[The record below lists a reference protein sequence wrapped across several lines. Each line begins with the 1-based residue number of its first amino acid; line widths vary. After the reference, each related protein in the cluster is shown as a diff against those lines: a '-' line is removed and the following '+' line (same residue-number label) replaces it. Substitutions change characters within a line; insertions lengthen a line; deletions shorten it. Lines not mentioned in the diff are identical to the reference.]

1 MSKGG
6 EAVTVGYRYYMTLQ
20 FGLGRGPI
28 DEIVEIK
35 VGDKSA
41 WPTLEGKTTPYD
53 TTITDDRVTNI
64 KAPSLFGGDKAEG
77 GISGSLTVWMGKAT
91 QVYSGWFKA
100 LLGPNVPDFRG
111 VATVI
116 FDGLICS
123 MNPYPKE
130 WRFRVRRALKGW
142 DGPVW
147 QPGLAVI
154 SLSGG
159 NIKAMNPAHIL
170 YECVTN
176 RDWGRGYDRSR
187 INDSSWVAAAT
198 TLFNEGFG
206 LCIRWNRQDT
216 LQSFVEEVLDHV
228 GATIYTNRESG
239 LLDLKLIRGDYV
251 AADLPLF
258 TKTTG
263 LIEISDPETA
273 SMADAIGEVIVKYKD
288 PIKNE
293 ELGIRAQ
300 NLAVLQSTEGV
311 NSKTNAYLGLPTQD
325 LAARVAQ
332 RDLKAMSASISRY
345 SVKLDR
351 RAWRIYPG
359 AVFRVSDP
367 DKGIQNLVLRAG
379 KIDDGT
385 LTNGIITVEAVL
397 DVFGLSEV
405 AFVDEEPPAW
415 EPPPTTPIVI
425 TKRIVREAT
434 YQDLA
439 TMLTAPELALVEPTA
454 AAIATVAA
462 RDSQG
467 MFNYSISSRV
477 GTAEFTV
484 NGSQSFTSFA
494 QCVGPVDYYSTGI
507 NFDNAIDPGLIELP
521 SLIQIGNEIMQ
532 VTAITL
538 NADGISGIMTVAR
551 GCVDTIPAQHS
562 DNAFIF
568 FLSDNVGTDSREYT
582 IGETVD
588 VKLLSNTSSD
598 TLDPSL
604 APTDSVTT
612 VGRQGKPYPPGNVRV
627 NSTLCFSVGSVTGD
641 FTISW
646 AHRDRVLQ
654 ADQIVS
660 HLESSVGP
668 EPDTTYNLRF
678 YTTSMTLIRA
688 ITGITGDSRSFDA
701 LDSDLTGAMIVRLEC
716 QRDGFTAMQ
725 RYEFPLTRT
734 L

>member
-6 EAVTVGYRYYMTLQ
+6 SEVTVGYRYYMTLQ
-20 FGLGRGPI
+20 MGLGRGPV
-28 DEIVEIK
+28 DEIVQIK
-35 VGDKSA
+35 IGDKSA

-77 GISGSLTVWMGKAT
+77 GVSGSLTVRMGKPT
-91 QVYSGWFKA
+91 QVYPGWFKA
-100 LLGPNVPDFRG
+100 LLGSNVPDFRG
-111 VATVI
+111 VATAI
-116 FDGLICS
+116 FDGMICA

-130 WRFRVRRALKGW
+130 WRFRVRRILKGW

-147 QPGLAVI
+147 QPSLATI

-159 NIKAMNPAHIL
+159 KIKAMNPAHIL

-216 LQSFVEEVLDHV
+216 LQSFVEEVLEHV
-228 GATIYTNRESG
+228 GATIYTNRETG

-273 SMADAIGEVIVKYKD
+273 SMVDAIGEVIVKYRD

-311 NSKTNAYLGLPTQD
+311 NSKTNPYLGLPTQD

-332 RDLKAMSASISRY
+332 RDLKAMSASVSRY

-397 DVFGLSEV
+397 DVFGLSDV

-425 TKRIVREAT
+425 TKRIVREIT
-434 YQDLA
+434 YQELVVQLTPTELA
-439 TMLTAPELALVEPTA
+439 TVEPTA
-454 AAIATVAA
+454 AGIATVAA

-467 MFNYSISSRV
+467 MFSYSISSRL
-477 GTAEFTV
+477 GTAEFVV
-484 NGSQSFTSFA
+484 NGSQSFAPVA
-494 QCVGPVDYYSTGI
+494 QCVGPIDYYSSSI
-507 NFDNAIDPGLIELP
+507 AFDSAIDPGLIEVPMLK
-521 SLIQIGNEIMQ
+521 IG
-532 VTAITL
+532 
-538 NADGISGIMTVAR
+538 R
-551 GCVDTIPAQHS
+551 
-562 DNAFIF
+562 
-568 FLSDNVGTDSREYT
+568 
-582 IGETVD
+582 
-588 VKLLSNTSSD
+588 
-598 TLDPSL
+598 
-604 APTDSVTT
+604 
-612 VGRQGKPYPPGNVRV
+612 
-627 NSTLCFSVGSVTGD
+627 
-641 FTISW
+641 
-646 AHRDRVLQ
+646 AHV
-654 ADQIVS
+654 
-660 HLESSVGP
+660 
-668 EPDTTYNLRF
+668 
-678 YTTSMTLIRA
+678 
-688 ITGITGDSRSFDA
+688 
-701 LDSDLTGAMIVRLEC
+701 
-716 QRDGFTAMQ
+716 
-725 RYEFPLTRT
+725 
-734 L
+734 